1 MNTTQR
7 VGILQRWRVVQHELM
22 PELRQEI
29 GPLTPRLE
37 KLIHTLE
44 WVRIEEF
51 VASTW
56 NGKGRPPHDRGALAN
71 AFVAKALL
79 GLGTTVALIERLQM
93 DRALKRICGFPVWK
107 RLPDESSFSRA
118 FAEFA
123 GAKLAER
130 VHEALV
136 KEHLGAE
143 LIGHISRDG
152 TAIEAREK
160 PAKKAPA
167 KVEPKPE
174 KAKRGVLAKA
184 KSGRPRPRASASNC
198 DNPWRKCLLICPS
211 VATEARSATPKA
223 TRTDGTAI
231 SCTSTRLT
239 VAYRSAPCSP
249 ALRCMTVRRRCRWQ

>member
-1 MNTTQR
+1 MNITQR
-7 VGILQRWRVVQHELM
+7 VGILQRWRVVQHELI
-22 PELRQEI
+22 PELKQEI

-51 VASTW
+51 VESAW

-79 GLGTTVALIERLQM
+79 GLGTTGALIERLQI
-93 DRALKRICGFPVWK
+93 DRALKRICGFPMWK

-123 GAKLAER
+123 RAKLAER

-136 KEHLGAE
+136 KAHLGAE

-152 TAIEAREK
+152 TAIEAREQ
-160 PAKKAPA
+160 PLKKAPA
-167 KVEPKPE
+167 AAEPKPG
-174 KAKRGVLAKA
+174 KAKRGRPAKGEEREA
-184 KSGRPRPRASASNC
+184 RRRASDGNC
-198 DNPWRKCLLICPS
+198 DNPWRKCSPNCPR
-211 VATEARSATPKA
+211 VATEAQRATPRA
-223 TRTDGTAI
+223 TRTAGTAT
-231 SCTSTRLT
+231 SCTSTRPT

-249 ALRCMTVRRRCRWQ
+249 APRCTTARR